1 MTDAAP
7 LDAQSAF
14 SGTRE
19 VDPRYR
25 LDEAALG
32 RIVVDHQNGLGHVEN
47 AL

>member
-25 LDEAALG
+25 LDEAALDAYG
-32 RIVVDHQNGLGHVEN
+32 RTIHL
-47 AL
+47 